1 MNSGTQQNSTDNTKQ
16 KSSIIFGSDFKMRQ
30 QEISNLFKLD
40 ENFDLLHREVR
51 IGGRKVSIYSVDGFL
66 PGDTIEK
73 LMQFFYS
80 IKEEDMPENLAGFI
94 SKSTP
99 FVDIIEI
106 DKEQDFIDN
115 FLAGL
120 TCMMIEGYEGIL
132 ALDLREYPGRSVEE
146 PEKDKVLRGSRDGFI
161 EALIPNMALIR
172 RRIRDKN
179 LMFKF
184 ARVGRSSRTD
194 IAVGYMYGR
203 VNEKDVKKVMDSINS
218 MDVDALTMNQE
229 SLAEMLF
236 PGKWINPF
244 PKYKY
249 TERPDTAAASML
261 EGSIVILTCRYD
273 TAYIIV
279 RYNRRRK

>member
-1 MNSGTQQNSTDNTKQ
+1 MQQNSTDNTGQ
-16 KSSIIFGSDFKMRQ
+16 KKTGIFGSDFKMRQ
-30 QEISNLFKLD
+30 QEISRIFKFD
-40 ENFDLLHREVR
+40 ENFDLLHREAE
-51 IGGRKVSIYSVDGFL
+51 IGGRKVSIYSIDGFL

-80 IKEEDMPENLAGFI
+80 IKDEDMPENLADFI
-94 SKSTP
+94 SRSTP
-99 FVDIIEI
+99 FVDIMEI
-106 DKEQDFIDN
+106 KTERDFTDN

-120 TCMMIEGYEGIL
+120 TCMMIEGYDGIL
-132 ALDLREYPGRSVEE
+132 ALDLREYPGRSVQE

-179 LMFKF
+179 LVFKF

-194 IAVGYMYGR
+194 IAVAYMCGR
-203 VNEKDVKKVMDSINS
+203 VNEKDIKKVMDNINS
-218 MDVDALTMNQE
+218 MDVDSLTMNQE

-249 TERPDTAAASML
+249 TERPDTAAASLL
-261 EGSIVILTCRYD
+261 EGSIVILVDNSPAVMILPTSLFG
-273 TAYIIV
+273 IV
-279 RYNRRRK
+279 